1 MYLTK
6 LTIIFNVEYRVS
18 IRMWDIGELELIWKI
33 YWIKVFNIYIQD
45 KSQSDIPQLNNR
57 NIDYGGARL

>member
-1 MYLTK
+1 
-6 LTIIFNVEYRVS
+6 
-18 IRMWDIGELELIWKI
+18 MWDIGELELIWKI

-45 KSQSDIPQLNNR
+45 KLQSDIPQLNNR